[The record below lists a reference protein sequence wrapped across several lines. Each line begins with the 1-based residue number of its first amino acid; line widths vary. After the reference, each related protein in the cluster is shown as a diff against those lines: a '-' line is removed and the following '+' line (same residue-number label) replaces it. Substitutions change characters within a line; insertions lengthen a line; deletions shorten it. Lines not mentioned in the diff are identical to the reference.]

1 MDWISLSHVW
11 TKMIFSCKL
20 KLKKTYSPALIMRG
34 VCLDL
39 YDGKF
44 MLSVEIDELMGEIYT
59 HIHDIYRVGQIRLWL

>member
-1 MDWISLSHVW
+1 
-11 TKMIFSCKL
+11 
-20 KLKKTYSPALIMRG
+20 MRG